1 MITAKKYDAIF
12 GRIINVSNL
21 REPRAGE
28 KLSEPEAKAYVDH
41 LYSTLYKY
49 AHEKVYKGAF
59 MTQLREGKLPL
70 PVMRQFFKNWGHFS
84 LEVNALN
91 AVSYYT
97 HLPFFVRNFDLL
109 GPFSAKIADDL
120 I

>member
-49 AHEKVYKGAF
+49 AHEKIYKGAF
-59 MTQLREGKLPL
+59 MT
-70 PVMRQFFKNWGHFS
+70 NC
-84 LEVNALN
+84 
-91 AVSYYT
+91 
-97 HLPFFVRNFDLL
+97 
-109 GPFSAKIADDL
+109 AKASCRCR
-120 I
+120 

>member
-1 MITAKKYDAIF
+1 M
-12 GRIINVSNL
+12 SNL

-28 KLSEPEAKAYVDH
+28 KLSEQEAKAYVDH

-70 PVMRQFFKNWGHFS
+70 PVMRQFLRTGAISRWK
-84 LEVNALN
+84 
-91 AVSYYT
+91 
-97 HLPFFVRNFDLL
+97 
-109 GPFSAKIADDL
+109 
-120 I
+120 

>member
-1 MITAKKYDAIF
+1 M
-12 GRIINVSNL
+12 SSL

-49 AHEKVYKGAF
+49 AHEKIYKGAF

-70 PVMRQFFKNWGHFS
+70 PVTAFFRSELRS
-84 LEVNALN
+84 LG
-91 AVSYYT
+91 AVLREDRRRADFAESA
-97 HLPFFVRNFDLL
+97 
-109 GPFSAKIADDL
+109 GPCFGVASDR
-120 I
+120 